1 MLKFMSWRV
10 LRAVVTM
17 LFVLVVA
24 FLTVRLS
31 GEPFDTMFPEGL
43 TEETAQALRR
53 RWNLDLPLWDQF
65 TLYLG
70 KMLTGDFGRSLFTH
84 EPVWKI
90 YADRMPATLAIG
102 SLALIIAIAIG
113 IPIGALSALRRGT
126 ITERS
131 LMGVAFLGYAVPHF
145 VFGIG
150 LILLFG
156 YYLRLLPAS
165 GLATPQHYILPVI
178 TLAIPMVA
186 GIARFMRAAMLDTIG
201 QPYVMTAASKGL
213 ANGRIVRQH
222 VLRNAMI
229 PLVTVLGLEIAGL
242 INGSVFVEAVFSLP
256 GVGRVLV
263 SSVENRDFTVLQFGV
278 VAYAGL
284 VVVINLCI
292 DLLYTLI
299 DPRVR
304 VGG

>member
-1 MLKFMSWRV
+1 MLKFMSWR
-10 LRAVVTM
+10 LARALVTM
-17 LFVLVVA
+17 LFVLIVA

-31 GEPFDTMFPEGL
+31 GEPFETMFPEGL
-43 TEETAQALRR
+43 NHEMEAALRH
-53 RWNLDLPLWDQF
+53 RWNLDLPLWEQF
-65 TLYLG
+65 TIYLG

-84 EPVWKI
+84 EPVWLI

-102 SLALIIAIAIG
+102 SLALVIAISIG
-113 IPIGALSALRRGT
+113 IPIGALSALRRGSA
-126 ITERS
+126 TERV

-156 YYLRLLPAS
+156 YYLRLLPAT
-165 GLATPQHYILPVI
+165 GLVTPQHYILPVI

-201 QPYVMTAASKGL
+201 QPYVMTAAGKGIE
-213 ANGRIVRQH
+213 NGRIARQH

-242 INGSVFVEAVFSLP
+242 VNGSVFVEAVFSLP

-284 VVVINLCI
+284 VVLINLGI